1 MVFGVHSEQEQEKD
15 AGAGK
20 KGGEIPTDPVPVEWG
35 LATTTN
41 SEPKM
46 AL

>member
-1 MVFGVHSEQEQEKD
+1 MVFGVHSEQEQEQEKN
-15 AGAGK
+15 GR
-20 KGGEIPTDPVPVEWG
+20 EIPTGPVPVEWG

-46 AL
+46 AS